1 MQCYL
6 ALNRQYTVADYLST
20 VTDQQLKQT
29 LTKYRLSEHSL
40 AIEKGRYRKNWL
52 PAEQRLCK
60 HCTTSEP
67 ETELHFLTK
76 CEKYKQIR
84 QTYFPKFEAIIKGF
98 PNLSDEEKLPIL
110 LGENSTCSKLASV
123 YVYACHKYRGDSE

>member
-6 ALNRQYTVADYLST
+6 ALNRQYTVADYLSM

-40 AIEKGRYRKNWL
+40 AIEKGRHRKTWL
-52 PAEQRLCK
+52 PAEQRLCC
-60 HCTTSEP
+60 HCTLNEP

-76 CEKYKQIR
+76 CEKYIQIR
-84 QTYFPKFEAIIKGF
+84 QTHFPKLEAIGKGF
-98 PNLSDEEKLPIL
+98 LNLLDIEKLPIL
-110 LGENSTCSKLASV
+110 LGEDPTCSKLAAT
-123 YVYACHKYRGDSE
+123 YVYACHKYRDSV

>member
-6 ALNRQYTVADYLST
+6 ALNRQFTTADYLSM

-40 AIEKGRYRKNWL
+40 AIEKGRHRKTWL
-52 PAEQRLCK
+52 PAEQRLCC
-60 HCTTSEP
+60 HCTLNEP

-84 QTYFPKFEAIIKGF
+84 QTHFPKFEALRKGF
-98 PNLSDEEKLPIL
+98 LYLVDMEKLPIL
-110 LGENSTCSKLASV
+110 LGEDPECSKLAAA
-123 YVYACHKYRGDSE
+123 YVYACHKHRDSL

>member
-40 AIEKGRYRKNWL
+40 AIEIGRHRKIRL
-52 PAEQRLCK
+52 PPEERLCC
-60 HCTTSEP
+60 HCTTREP

-76 CEKYKQIR
+76 CEKYEQIR
-84 QTYFPKFEAIIKGF
+84 QTHFPKLEAIQKGF
-98 PNLSDEEKLPIL
+98 LNLVDIEKLPIL
-110 LGENSTCSKLASV
+110 LGEDPKCSRLAAA
-123 YVYACHKYRGDSE
+123 YVYACHKYRDSE